1 MQLLYYELLF
11 SQYSPGHQVT
21 VHSLLLRPMEKKLRI
36 TNYHQCDEHLP
47 IAVDAYPSPCISV
60 HSQ

>member
-1 MQLLYYELLF
+1 MSFYLVNTVQDIRW
-11 SQYSPGHQVT
+11 T
-21 VHSLLLRPMEKKLRI
+21 VHSLLFRRMRI

-47 IAVDAYPSPCISV
+47 IAVDAYPSPCKSV